1 MCSVGKACREACSS
15 LSNGNDKDFQYIQ
28 ELDTVVKEELVL
40 RLGTELEGNPTI
52 CHRHK
57 EKFILNYCSNN
68 KKCCDPYKKHK
79 KAVRTSLKA
88 ITLGLAKRT
97 NGLNIHLI
105 PGQKMCPGCRVTIF
119 KGLEMIAH
127 ETSTSDPFDD
137 FQQEYDE
144 SESKIA
150 LNDSLLEMEIS
161 PVKAH
166 SLAPHSRVSYVKR
179 KMKQIDEHLEK
190 KRSTIRSEIA
200 TTIKIS
206 NGSFTEKDPALLQAS
221 KELEQKGK
229 DLDCLVELMR
239 EKLPHVNNS
248 RKIQILTMVPPSWSI
263 KKAQDV
269 FRVSDYMIREARKLV
284 QTRGIMELPEEKHG
298 KNISNETEELVRNFY
313 CDDEFSR
320 QMPGKKDF
328 LSVSRNL
335 HMQKR
340 LLLCGLKEL
349 YSSFKQKFP
358 DVKVGFSK
366 FCSLRPKWCVL
377 VGSSGT
383 HSVWYVPCTRTWC
396 LC

>member
-1 MCSVGKACREACSS
+1 MCSVGKACGEACSS
-15 LSNGNDKDFQYIQ
+15 VSNGNDKDFQYIQ
-28 ELDTVVKEELVL
+28 VLDTVVKEELVL

-79 KAVRTSLKA
+79 KAARTSLKA
-88 ITLGLAKRT
+88 VTLGLAKRT

-105 PGQKMCPGCRVTIF
+105 PGQKICPGHRVTIF

-150 LNDSLLEMEIS
+150 LTDSLLEMEIS

-221 KELEQKGK
+221 KEVEQKGK

-239 EKLPHVNNS
+239 EKLPHLNNS

-284 QTRGIMELPEEKHG
+284 QTRGIMELPDEKHG
-298 KNISNETEELVRNFY
+298 KNISKETEKVVRNVY
-313 CDDEFSR
+313 CDDECSR
-320 QMPGKKDF
+320 QMPANF
-328 LSVSRNL
+328 
-335 HMQKR
+335 
-340 LLLCGLKEL
+340 
-349 YSSFKQKFP
+349 
-358 DVKVGFSK
+358 
-366 FCSLRPKWCVL
+366 
-377 VGSSGT
+377 
-383 HSVWYVPCTRTWC
+383 
-396 LC
+396 